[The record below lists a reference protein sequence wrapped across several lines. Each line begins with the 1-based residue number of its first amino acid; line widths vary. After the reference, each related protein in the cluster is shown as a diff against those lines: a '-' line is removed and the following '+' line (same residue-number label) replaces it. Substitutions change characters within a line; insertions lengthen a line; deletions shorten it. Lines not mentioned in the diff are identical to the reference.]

1 MSNNN
6 EKGDAKLHD
15 LQLKADVVL
24 LVDLV
29 TEHSSKVRLVEH
41 EELKNEFLE
50 RAAVNPPV
58 KLEEAREIINEPP
71 ESLIGTQ
78 EAGES
83 DDSPAS
89 MERRR
94 KFSRRAMF
102 KRLFQEHLD
111 EPQAEEKPFEPR
123 QIEPEY
129 FDEVL
134 ETALSGD
141 HGLMSLDSWDGKRF
155 YHFQPLLSASYAKLL
170 AAKNN
175 PYQLVLDTIR
185 DNSRIY
191 PRPIG
196 VYCFEYPPFN
206 LEMDVIQGILEKM
219 SKDENAKDIKV
230 SVTSMD
236 AVYLYSSDYLEDDY
250 ADFLAEEM
258 DRGIGEGL

>member
-1 MSNNN
+1 MSNSN
-6 EKGDAKLHD
+6 ETDEARLRL

-29 TEHSSKVRLVEH
+29 TEHSSRVRLVEH
-41 EELKNEFLE
+41 GELRDEFLE
-50 RAAVNPPV
+50 KAAVNPPV
-58 KLEEAREIINEPP
+58 RLEEAREIIDEPA

-78 EAGES
+78 EAGEA

-102 KRLFQEHLD
+102 RRLFEEHLD

-123 QIEPEY
+123 QIEPGY

-134 ETALSGD
+134 EAALGGN
-141 HGLMSLDSWDGKRF
+141 HGLMVLDSWDGKRF

-170 AAKNN
+170 AARNN
-175 PYQLVLDTIR
+175 PYQMVLDAIR

-206 LEMDVIQGILEKM
+206 LEMDVIQGILEKI
-219 SKDENAKDIKV
+219 SKDENARDIKV
-230 SVTSMD
+230 SVTSMGS
-236 AVYLYSSDYLEDDY
+236 VYLYSSDFLEDDY
-250 ADFLAEEM
+250 ADYLAEEM
-258 DRGIGEGL
+258 DTGDIEGL